1 MKTLLKM
8 AWRNLWRNRRRTLIN
23 LASVFFGVLLATFM
37 SSMQE
42 GSYANFI
49 DNITRFYSGHLQ
61 IQDTAWWEERSVNNA
76 FEPDSLTLHRIA
88 TLPWV
93 ENITP
98 RLESFALASKG
109 TRTRGSLIMGIDPEK
124 ENRITHLAAKIQ
136 QGQYLNAR
144 GNQILVA
151 SGLARYLG
159 VMPGDTLALISQG
172 WHGSSA
178 AGLFLVS
185 GIIKYPNISLDNQLI
200 IMPIE
205 EAKNFYGTEGRIT
218 SLVILLD
225 HPRHLRAAEKEIKS
239 MIKPGLRVMDWRS
252 MQPELVQQIESDK
265 ASNGLMKL
273 LLYVLIAFGILST
286 VIMMMRER
294 QRELGVVAALGMNRI
309 RLQALLSLEIFILS
323 LLGVGAGLLA
333 SLPLIG
339 WFVKNPIPLQGKAAE
354 AMIMYGWD
362 PYMFFSAE
370 AVVFYRQALIVFIL
384 SLLVILYP
392 LLKINRMQVA
402 RWLHK

>member
-1 MKTLLKM
+1 MKILLKM

-23 LASVFFGVLLATFM
+23 LASIFFGVLLATFM

-42 GSYANFI
+42 GSYTHFI

-76 FEPDSLTLHRIA
+76 FELDSLTTSKIA
-88 TLPWV
+88 SLDWV
-93 ENITP
+93 EDITP
-98 RLESFALASKG
+98 RIESFALASRG
-109 TRTRGSLIMGIDPEK
+109 SRTRGSLIMGIDPEK
-124 ENRITHLAAKIQ
+124 ENRITHLADKIQ
-136 QGQYLNAR
+136 QGQYLSQK
-144 GNQILVA
+144 GNKILIA

-159 VMPGDTLALISQG
+159 VAPGDTLALISQG
-172 WHGSSA
+172 WHGISA
-178 AGLFLVS
+178 AGLFVIS

-200 IMPIE
+200 IMPID
-205 EAKNFYGTEGRIT
+205 EAINFYGTEGRIT

-225 HPRHLRAAEKEIKS
+225 NPRSLHSAEKKLRS
-239 MIKPGLRVMDWRS
+239 MMNPGLRVINWQN
-252 MQPELVQQIESDK
+252 MQPELVQQIESDR
-265 ASNGLMKL
+265 ASNGLMKI

-286 VIMMMRER
+286 VIMMLRER
-294 QRELGVVAALGMNRI
+294 QRELGVMVALGMNRL
-309 RLQALLSLEIFILS
+309 RLRALLSLEIIILS

-370 AVVFYRQALIVFIL
+370 PAVFYRQAIIVFVL
-384 SLLVILYP
+384 SVFVILYP
-392 LLKINRMQVA
+392 LLKINRMQVTQ
-402 RWLHK
+402 WLRK